1 MKLVHKAVIRIK
13 DWAEVEQWCLEHI
26 GEWDQ
31 DWYRLGIDLA
41 QLVVSIERGADDQ
54 TYETVWYFKDE
65 QKMVMFLL
73 RWA

>member
-31 DWYRLGIDLA
+31 DWYRLGIDVA
-41 QLVVSIERGADDQ
+41 QLAVAIELEDYGI
-54 TYETVWYFKDE
+54 ETTWYFKDE